1 MATGEDPLALAR
13 RCHAE
18 GQLVEAE
25 QLCRQ
30 VLQTQPLHPG
40 ALYLLGVTCQAQ
52 GRLAEAISWL
62 QQATRCKPDL
72 VRAYNDL
79 GIALSMAGRWEEA
92 GASFQQ
98 AVRLKP
104 DYAEAHNNLGSVFR
118 ELGKRNEALASFQ
131 QAVRFAPHFSVGY
144 NNQGVALLQAARLEE
159 ALESFQHA
167 TRLAPDFAEAHQN
180 AGIVCNRLGRLALAS
195 ESFQNALALGPAA
208 VESLVGLAS
217 VLYQQGIFEEA
228 IATSRRALEL
238 KPDHAE
244 AHNNLGQMLL
254 ETGQTDAALAEYE
267 RALLLKPEY
276 PDAHWNR
283 GLLLLLMGRFQAG
296 WLEYEWRRV
305 LKRMSFEALR
315 RPLWDGS
322 PLNGR
327 SILLHSE
334 QGAGDIFQAIRFAP
348 VVKMLG
354 GAVVVSCPGR
364 LLPILSRCPGID
376 RLVARE
382 SPLPAF
388 DVHAPLMSV
397 PGILATTIETIPAA
411 VPYVFA
417 EPKLV
422 ESWRAELGAAPGLKV
437 GIAWQGDPKFPGD
450 RYRSIPLGSFAP
462 LAKLEGVGFYS
473 LQKGL
478 GSEQLAGV
486 AGQMDVTDLGPR
498 LDESSGAFMDTAAV
512 MKNLDLV
519 VTSDTSIAHLAGALG
534 VRVWLAVTLMPDW
547 RWLLGREDS
556 PWYPTMRVFRQT
568 RKGDWDGV
576 FERIAGAL
584 RHLGPR
590 AAEPPATT

>member
-18 GQLVEAE
+18 GQLVQAE

-30 VLQTQPLHPG
+30 VLQTQPSHPG

-131 QAVRFAPHFSVGY
+131 QAVRFAPHFSVGH
-144 NNQGVALLQAARLEE
+144 NNQGVALLQAGRLEE
-159 ALESFQHA
+159 ALDSFQHA

-180 AGIVCNRLGRLALAS
+180 AGIVRNRLGRLAEAG
-195 ESFQNALALGPAA
+195 ESFQKALALSPGA

-217 VLYQQGIFEEA
+217 VLYQQSSFEEA

-267 RALLLKPEY
+267 RALLLKPDY

-283 GLLLLLMGRFQAG
+283 GLLLLLLGRFQAG

-305 LKRMSFEALR
+305 LKRMSFDVLR

-322 PLNGR
+322 ALNGR
-327 SILLHSE
+327 TILLHSE

-354 GAVVVSCPGR
+354 GSVVVSCPGR
-364 LLPILSRCPGID
+364 LLPILSRCPGMD

-382 SPLPAF
+382 SALPPF

-417 EPKLV
+417 EPRLA
-422 ESWRAELGAAPGLKV
+422 ECWRAELGAAPGLKI

-450 RYRSIPLGSFAP
+450 RYRSIPLRSFAP
-462 LAKLEGVGFYS
+462 LAKLDGVRLYS

-486 AGQMDVTDLGPR
+486 AEQMAVTDLGPR

-512 MKNLDLV
+512 MRSLDLV

-556 PWYPTMRVFRQT
+556 PWYPTMRLFRQT

-576 FERIAGAL
+576 FERMAREL
-584 RHLGPR
+584 RRLGPR
-590 AAEPPATT
+590 AAGHPA